1 MSSLSLLIPAI
12 VVAFYILSQWVRV
25 LNEYERGVVFRL
37 GRVSRKPAGPG
48 LMLLMLPPFIDRM
61 VTVGMRTIALDV
73 PSQDII
79 TRDNVSV
86 KVNAVVYYRVVDPIK
101 AVTEIEDYHYATSQ
115 VAQTTLR
122 AVLGKLIM
130 DELLSEQQTI
140 NSELERILD
149 AQTEPWGIKVQ
160 NVELKNVD
168 LPQEMQRAMARQ
180 AEAERDRRAK
190 VISAEG
196 EFQAANKLVEAAK
209 LMEEHPM
216 SLQMRYLQTMVEV
229 GAEKNTTIYFP
240 VPIDFM
246 EAFYKKMGGKAE

>member
-1 MSSLSLLIPAI
+1 MLTYTLIFPALVLL
-12 VVAFYILSQWVRV
+12 YILFQWIRV

-48 LMLLMLPPFIDRM
+48 LVLLFFPPFIDRM
-61 VTVGMRTIALDV
+61 VTIGMRTIALDV

-101 AVTEIEDYHYATSQ
+101 AVNEIEDYNYATSQ

-122 AVLGKLIM
+122 AVLGKLHM
-130 DELLSEQQTI
+130 DELLSEQDTI
-140 NSELERILD
+140 NRELERILD

-168 LPQEMQRAMARQ
+168 LPIEMQRAMARQ

-196 EFQAANKLVEAAK
+196 EFQAADKLVQAAVM
-209 LMEEHPM
+209 MEDHPIG
-216 SLQMRYLQTMVEV
+216 LQLRYLQTMVEV
-229 GAEKNTTIYFP
+229 GAEKNTTIFFP

-246 EAFYKKMGGKAE
+246 DAFHKKNISDPKP